1 VALPGFQGAGN
12 WSAFSED
19 QAFPVLLVIRPSE
32 GEIRWMDVREALR
45 RESPAA
51 RQLVSVGQ
59 RFDVMAVRGW
69 RERALA

>member
-1 VALPGFQGAGN
+1 
-12 WSAFSED
+12 
-19 QAFPVLLVIRPSE
+19 VLLVIRPSE